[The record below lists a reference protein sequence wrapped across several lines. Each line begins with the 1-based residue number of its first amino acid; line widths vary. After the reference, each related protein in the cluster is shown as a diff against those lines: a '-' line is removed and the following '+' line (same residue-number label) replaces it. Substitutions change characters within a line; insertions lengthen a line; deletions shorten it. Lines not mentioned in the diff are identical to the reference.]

1 MLNAVVAED
10 LPGPGSVFLHVD
22 WSFKAPVRPGDEITA
37 EVEVVEVR
45 EDKPLTRLRT
55 TIVNQEGTV
64 VLDGTALVWTE
75 PALRALALLAAALVL
90 SMTTWFS
97 ATAVVP
103 QLRAEWDLGNT
114 AAAWLTIAVQV
125 GFVAGALV
133 GSALSVADVFAPRLV
148 ILVGSLGAAA
158 ANLVLVAADGPEVGI
173 AARVATGFFLAGVY
187 PPALKLASTW
197 FRRGRGTALGI
208 VVGALT
214 LGSAVPHLVNGIGG
228 LDWQVVVWVTS
239 ALTAL
244 GGLVVFLGVPEGPYS
259 FPSARFD
266 PRQAG
271 LVLRNRGVRLASL
284 GYFGH
289 MWELYA
295 MWAWFLV
302 FFAAVAADGREAAY
316 ATFAVIGV
324 GAAGCW
330 VGGVLGD
337 RWGRPET
344 TAAMMAVSAACAL
357 AIGLV
362 ADAPSGVVL
371 ALGLVWGFAVVGD
384 SAQFST
390 LVTELAEQAYVGTAL
405 GLQMAVGFALTVPT
419 IWLLPFLEDEV
430 GWRWAFA
437 FLVPGP
443 LLGILAMLRLRRLER
458 LPAGVP

>member
-1 MLNAVVAED
+1 VD
-10 LPGPGSVFLHVD
+10 L
-22 WSFKAPVRPGDEITA
+22 R
-37 EVEVVEVR
+37 R
-45 EDKPLTRLRT
+45 RLGGADQVGR
-55 TIVNQEGTV
+55 VGFA
-64 VLDGTALVWTE
+64 DAAG
-75 PALRALALLAAALVL
+75 LRALALLAAALVL

-125 GFVAGALV
+125 GFVAGALA
-133 GSALSVADVFAPRLV
+133 GSALSVADVFPPRFV
-148 ILVGSLGAAA
+148 ILAGALGAAA

-214 LGSAVPHLVNGIGG
+214 LGSAVPHLVNGLGG
-228 LDWQVVVWVTS
+228 LDWQLVVWVTS
-239 ALTAL
+239 ALTAA
-244 GGLVVFLGVPEGPYS
+244 GGVVVFFGVPEGSYS

-302 FFAAVAADGREAAY
+302 FFATVATDGRAAAY
-316 ATFAVIGV
+316 ATFAVIGA

-344 TAAMMAVSAACAL
+344 TATMMAVSAGCAL
-357 AIGLV
+357 AIGFV
-362 ADAPSGVVL
+362 AEVSAALVL
-371 ALGLVWGFAVVGD
+371 ALGLVWGFTVVAD

-405 GLQMAVGFALTVPT
+405 GFQMAVGFALTVPT
-419 IWLLPFLEDEV
+419 IWLLPFLEEEV
-430 GWRWAFA
+430 GWRWAFV

-443 LLGILAMLRLRRLER
+443 VLGILAMLRLRRLG
-458 LPAGVP
+458 LGVP

>member
-1 MLNAVVAED
+1 MDRA
-10 LPGPGSVFLHVD
+10 FL
-22 WSFKAPVRPGDEITA
+22 RRRLGDA
-37 EVEVVEVR
+37 DQVGRVGFA
-45 EDKPLTRLRT
+45 DAA
-55 TIVNQEGTV
+55 G
-64 VLDGTALVWTE
+64 
-75 PALRALALLAAALVL
+75 LRALALLAAALVL

-125 GFVAGALV
+125 GFVAGALS
-133 GSALSVADVFAPRLV
+133 GSALSLADVFPPRSV
-148 ILVGSLGAAA
+148 ILVGALGAAA

-173 AARVATGFFLAGVY
+173 AARIATGFFLAGVY

-214 LGSAVPHLVNGIGG
+214 LGSAIPHLVNGLGG
-228 LDWQVVVWVTS
+228 LDWQLVVWVTS
-239 ALTAL
+239 VLTAA
-244 GGLVVFLGVPEGPYS
+244 GGVIVFFGVPEGPYS

-266 PRQAG
+266 PRQGG

-302 FFAAVAADGREAAY
+302 FFAAVASDGKAAAY
-316 ATFAVIGV
+316 ATFAVIGA
-324 GAAGCW
+324 GAVGCW

-344 TAAMMAVSAACAL
+344 TSAMMAVSAACAL
-357 AIGLV
+357 VIGLV
-362 ADAPSGVVL
+362 AEASAALVLVV
-371 ALGLVWGFAVVGD
+371 GLVWGFSVVGD

-405 GLQMAVGFALTVPT
+405 GFQMAVGFALTVPT

-430 GWRWAFA
+430 GWRWAFV

-443 LLGILAMLRLRRLER
+443 VLGILAMARLRRLR
-458 LPAGVP
+458 LGVP

>member
-1 MLNAVVAED
+1 
-10 LPGPGSVFLHVD
+10 VD
-22 WSFKAPVRPGDEITA
+22 RGCL
-37 EVEVVEVR
+37 R
-45 EDKPLTRLRT
+45 RRLVDADQVGR
-55 TIVNQEGTV
+55 VGFA
-64 VLDGTALVWTE
+64 DAAG
-75 PALRALALLAAALVL
+75 LRALALLAAALVL

-125 GFVAGALV
+125 GFVAGALA
-133 GSALSVADVFAPRLV
+133 GSALSVADVFPPRFV
-148 ILVGSLGAAA
+148 ILAGALGAAA

-214 LGSAVPHLVNGIGG
+214 LGSAVPHLVNGLGG
-228 LDWQVVVWVTS
+228 LDWQLVVWVTS
-239 ALTAL
+239 ALTAA
-244 GGLVVFLGVPEGPYS
+244 GGVLVFSGVPEGPYS

-302 FFAAVAADGREAAY
+302 FFAAVVTDGKAAAY
-316 ATFAVIGV
+316 ATFAVIGA
-324 GAAGCW
+324 GAVGCW
-330 VGGVLGD
+330 IGGVLGD

-344 TAAMMAVSAACAL
+344 TALMMAVSAACAL
-357 AIGLV
+357 GIGLV
-362 ADAPSGVVL
+362 AEVSAALVL
-371 ALGLVWGFAVVGD
+371 ALGLVWGFAVVAD

-405 GLQMAVGFALTVPT
+405 GFQMAVGFALTVPT

-430 GWRWAFA
+430 GWRWAFV

-443 LLGILAMLRLRRLER
+443 VLGILAMLRLRRLG
-458 LPAGVP
+458 LGVP

>member
-1 MLNAVVAED
+1 
-10 LPGPGSVFLHVD
+10 VD
-22 WSFKAPVRPGDEITA
+22 
-37 EVEVVEVR
+37 
-45 EDKPLTRLRT
+45 RT
-55 TIVNQEGTV
+55 
-64 VLDGTALVWTE
+64 
-75 PALRALALLAAALVL
+75 ALRALGLLAAALVL
-90 SMTTWFS
+90 AMTTWFS

-103 QLRAEWDLGNT
+103 QLRAEWGLGNT

-125 GFVAGALV
+125 GFVAGALA
-133 GSALSVADVFAPRLV
+133 GSALSIADVFPPRVV
-148 ILVGSLGAAA
+148 ILVGSVGAAV
-158 ANLVLVAADGPEVGI
+158 ANLVLVAADGPELGI
-173 AARVATGFFLAGVY
+173 AARVLTGFFLAGVY

-214 LGSAVPHLVNGIGG
+214 LGSAAPHLVNGLGG
-228 LDWQVVVWVTS
+228 LDWTLVVWVTS
-239 ALTAL
+239 ALTAA
-244 GGLVVFLGVPEGPYS
+244 GGLLVFFAVPEGPYS

-271 LVLRNRGVRLASL
+271 QVLRNRGVRLASL

-302 FFAAVAADGREAAY
+302 FFGAVVSDGQAAAY
-316 ATFAVIGV
+316 ATFAVIGA

-330 VGGVLGD
+330 VGGILGD

-344 TAAMMAVSAACAL
+344 TAAMMGVSASCAL
-357 AIGLV
+357 LIGLV
-362 ADAPSGVVL
+362 GEASAAIVV
-371 ALGLVWGFAVVGD
+371 ALGLVWGFTVVAD

-437 FLVPGP
+437 FLAPGP
-443 LLGILAMLRLRRLER
+443 ALGIVAMLRLRRA
-458 LPAGVP
+458 PAAVP

>member
-1 MLNAVVAED
+1 
-10 LPGPGSVFLHVD
+10 VD
-22 WSFKAPVRPGDEITA
+22 RAS
-37 EVEVVEVR
+37 
-45 EDKPLTRLRT
+45 
-55 TIVNQEGTV
+55 
-64 VLDGTALVWTE
+64 
-75 PALRALALLAAALVL
+75 LRALALLAAALVL

-125 GFVAGALV
+125 GFVAGALA
-133 GSALSVADVFAPRLV
+133 GSALSVADVLPPRFV
-148 ILVGSLGAAA
+148 ILAGALGAAA
-158 ANLVLVAADGPEVGI
+158 ANLVLVVADGPEVGI

-214 LGSAVPHLVNGIGG
+214 LGSAVPHLVNGLGG
-228 LDWQVVVWVTS
+228 LDWQLVVWVTS
-239 ALTAL
+239 ALTAA
-244 GGLVVFLGVPEGPYS
+244 GGVLVFFGVPEGPYS

-302 FFAAVAADGREAAY
+302 FFAAVATDGKAAAY
-316 ATFAVIGV
+316 ATFAVIGT
-324 GAAGCW
+324 GAVGCW

-362 ADAPSGVVL
+362 AEVSAVLVL
-371 ALGLVWGFAVVGD
+371 ALGLVWGFTVVAD

-405 GLQMAVGFALTVPT
+405 GFQMAVGFALTVPT

-430 GWRWAFA
+430 GWRWAFV

-443 LLGILAMLRLRRLER
+443 VLGILAMLRLRRLG
-458 LPAGVP
+458 LGVP

>member
-1 MLNAVVAED
+1 
-10 LPGPGSVFLHVD
+10 VD
-22 WSFKAPVRPGDEITA
+22 RAS
-37 EVEVVEVR
+37 
-45 EDKPLTRLRT
+45 
-55 TIVNQEGTV
+55 
-64 VLDGTALVWTE
+64 
-75 PALRALALLAAALVL
+75 LRALALLAAALVL

-125 GFVAGALV
+125 GFVAGALA
-133 GSALSVADVFAPRLV
+133 GSALSVADVFPPRFV
-148 ILVGSLGAAA
+148 ILAGALGAAA

-214 LGSAVPHLVNGIGG
+214 LGSAVPHLVNGLGG
-228 LDWQVVVWVTS
+228 LDWQLVVWVTS
-239 ALTAL
+239 ALTAA
-244 GGLVVFLGVPEGPYS
+244 GGVLVFFGVPEGPYS

-302 FFAAVAADGREAAY
+302 FFAAVATDGEAAAY
-316 ATFAVIGV
+316 ATFAVIGA
-324 GAAGCW
+324 GAVGCW

-344 TAAMMAVSAACAL
+344 TATMMAVSAACAL

-362 ADAPSGVVL
+362 AEVSAVLVL
-371 ALGLVWGFAVVGD
+371 ALGLVWGFTVVAD

-405 GLQMAVGFALTVPT
+405 GFQMAVGFALTVPT

-430 GWRWAFA
+430 GWRWAFV

-443 LLGILAMLRLRRLER
+443 LLGILAMLRLRGLG
-458 LPAGVP
+458 LGVP